1 MWKEFN
7 NNPRGQRVGDCAIR
21 AVAAALNLTWER
33 AYYLVTIKG
42 YDMADMPSSNA
53 VWGAVLKDHGFTRKV
68 VPDTCPE
75 CYTAEDFCNDHPKG
89 IYVLGFGEHTATA
102 INGCIYDSWD
112 SSQEV
117 PQYYWYR
124 KDR

>member
-7 NNPRGQRVGDCAIR
+7 PNPRGQRVGDCAIR
-21 AVAAALNLTWER
+21 AVAAALNLSWER

-42 YDMADMPSSNA
+42 YDMSDMPASNA

-68 VPDTCPE
+68 IPDTCPE
-75 CYTAEDFCNDHPKG
+75 CYTAEDFCREHPKG
-89 IYVLGFGEHTATA
+89 IYVLGFGEHTATV
-102 INGCIYDSWD
+102 IDGDIYDSWD
-112 SSQEV
+112 SSQEI

-124 KDR
+124 KAR